1 MDIFSIFNLF
11 GGLAFFLYGMNVM
24 SSGLEK
30 VAGGRLEKML
40 RQMTSNPYKGLL
52 LGAGITIA
60 IQSSSAL
67 TVMLV
72 GLVNSGIMELGQT
85 IGVIMGAHIGTTLT
99 AWILSLSGIDA
110 SAGIFLKM
118 LKPESFAPIFALIG
132 VCMMMASQNSRRKSM
147 GSILVGFSIL
157 MFGMILMSKSMAPLA
172 DMPNF
177 QSILTAFTNPILGV
191 LVGTIFTGVIQSSAA
206 AVGIL
211 QALSLT
217 GSISFGMA
225 VPIIMGMNVG
235 TCVTALIS
243 SIGVNTNAKRVAV
256 AHISCNILGVIIC
269 LPLFFIGNYIIEHY
283 ILHSIV
289 ITKTITP
296 VGIAL
301 SHTIFNIA
309 TTIFLFPFIK
319 QIEKLAITVV
329 KPQTDQDEENVFL
342 DERLLVSPSFAIAEC
357 KAMTDTMAIMAKKNL
372 FRSIKMINNYSPK
385 RLDKILR
392 KEPRIDT
399 YEDKLGTF
407 LVKLSSKD
415 MSEKDSNEISKLL
428 HSIGDFERIGDHA
441 INILKVAQEMH
452 EKEVHFSDEAK
463 QELQLAV
470 SALSEISE
478 LTIKAFCENDTE
490 AAKKVE
496 PLEQVMDLLTA
507 EVKDRHIKRLQ
518 EGKCTIELGFML
530 SDIVNNIERV
540 SDHYSNV
547 AACMIQIEDSALNTH
562 DYLNEVKN
570 SDSEEFKQ
578 DFEMYKEKYS
588 FSKLD
593 NATSV

>member
-1 MDIFSIFNLF
+1 MDIFSIFNLL

-110 SAGIFLKM
+110 SAGFFLKM
-118 LKPESFAPIFALIG
+118 LKPESFAPIFALVG
-132 VCMMMASQNSRRKSM
+132 VCMMMASQNNRRKSM
-147 GSILVGFSIL
+147 GGIMVGFSIL
-157 MFGMILMSKSMAPLA
+157 MFGMIMMSKSMSPLA

-191 LVGTIFTGVIQSSAA
+191 LVGAVFTGIIQSSAA

-235 TCVTALIS
+235 TCVTAMIS
-243 SIGVNTNAKRVAV
+243 SIGVNTNAKRVAF

-269 LPLFFIGNYIIEHY
+269 LPLFFAGNYILEHY
-283 ILHSIV
+283 ILNTPV
-289 ITKTITP
+289 ITNTITP

-301 SHTIFNIA
+301 SHTIFNIM

-329 KPQTDQDEENVFL
+329 KPQTDKDEENVFL
-342 DERLLVSPSFAIAEC
+342 DERLLVSPSFAITEC

-463 QELQLAV
+463 QELQLVV

-478 LTIKAFCENDTE
+478 LTIKAFCDNDTE

-496 PLEQVMDLLTA
+496 PLEQVMDILTA
-507 EVKDRHIKRLQ
+507 EVKDRHIRRLQ

-530 SDIVNNIERV
+530 SDVITNIERV

-570 SDSEEFKQ
+570 SDSAEFKQ
-578 DFEMYKEKYS
+578 EFEIYKEKYS
-588 FSKLD
+588 FANLS
-593 NATSV
+593 AV